1 MVLGIAE
8 GLSSVS
14 SHQLSKVMGTIVEDV
29 EVPNVDLVRLKRKAG
44 GVGLWEGILFP
55 APKPRK
61 SNSGAR
67 KALAKRLISRS
78 SPQLNDRRV
87 RDGCFRYVHDESN

>member
-1 MVLGIAE
+1 MVLGISE
-8 GLSSVS
+8 GFSTS
-14 SHQLSKVMGTIVEDV
+14 SHQLSKAMGTILEDF
-29 EVPNVDLVRLKRKAG
+29 EVPIVDLVRLKRKAG
-44 GVGLWEGILFP
+44 VVGLWEGMLFP

-67 KALAKRLISRS
+67 KALAKHLISRS

-87 RDGCFRYVHDESN
+87 RDGCLKYVHDESN